1 MSAKDAIV
9 IGSGPNGLGA
19 AITLAGAG
27 RSVTVFEAQ
36 DTVGGGARSENLT
49 LPGFV
54 HDVCSAVHPLAVS
67 SPLFRSL
74 PLERHGLAWVHP
86 QLPLAHPLD
95 GGTAAI
101 LHRSLDAT
109 AAALGP
115 DEAAYRRLMSPL
127 VRDWDRLAPQLL
139 GPLLRVPRHPLAM
152 ARFGL
157 RAARSARGLAERTF
171 RDEPARALFAGLAAH
186 SMLPLEQPLTAS
198 IGLFLGAAGHAV
210 GWPFARG
217 GSQAI
222 ADALAD
228 HLRSLGGEI
237 VTGRNVDSLD
247 DLPPAD
253 VFMLDVTPR
262 QATRIAGSRLPD
274 RYVRRLDRYR
284 YGPGAFKVDFALD
297 APIPWTAEACGRA
310 GTVHV
315 GGTLAEIAGSERAV
329 AEGGH
334 PDQPFVLVAQQSL
347 FDPTRAPEGK
357 HTAWA
362 YCHVPNGSTV
372 DMTDRIEAQ
381 IERFAPGFRERVLA
395 RRVTSPASFEQHNAN
410 YVGGDIAGGAHDG
423 LQLLFGPALRPV
435 PYSTPARGVYICSS
449 STPPGAGV
457 HGMCGYFAARA
468 ALRGDAGKRM

>member
-468 ALRGDAGKRM
+468 ALRGNAGKRM

>member
-36 DTVGGGARSENLT
+36 DTVGGGARSEKLT

-54 HDVCSAVHPLAVS
+54 HDVCSAVHPLAIS

-127 VRDWDRLAPQLL
+127 VRDWDKLVPQLL

-237 VTGRNVDSLD
+237 VTGRSVDSLD

-315 GGTLAEIAGSERAV
+315 GGTLAEIAGAERAV

-395 RRVTSPASFEQHNAN
+395 RRVTSPAGFEQHNAN

>member
-36 DTVGGGARSENLT
+36 DTVGGGARSEELT

-127 VRDWDRLAPQLL
+127 VRDWDKLVPQLL

-237 VTGRNVDSLD
+237 VTGRSVDSLD

-315 GGTLAEIAGSERAV
+315 GGTLAEIAGAERAV

>member
-36 DTVGGGARSENLT
+36 DTVGGGARSEKLT

-127 VRDWDRLAPQLL
+127 VRDWDKLVPQLL

-237 VTGRNVDSLD
+237 VTGRSVDSLD

-315 GGTLAEIAGSERAV
+315 GGTLAEIAGAERAV

-395 RRVTSPASFEQHNAN
+395 RRVTSPAGFEQHNAN

>member
-36 DTVGGGARSENLT
+36 DTVGGGARSEELT

-127 VRDWDRLAPQLL
+127 VRDWDKLVPQLL

-237 VTGRNVDSLD
+237 VTGRSVDSLD

-274 RYVRRLDRYR
+274 RYVRRLARYR

-315 GGTLAEIAGSERAV
+315 GGTLAEIAGAERAV

-395 RRVTSPASFEQHNAN
+395 RRVTSPAGFEQHNAN

>member
-36 DTVGGGARSENLT
+36 DTVGGGARSEELT

-54 HDVCSAVHPLAVS
+54 HDVCSAVHPLAIS

-127 VRDWDRLAPQLL
+127 VRDWDKLVPQLL

-237 VTGRNVDSLD
+237 VTGRSVDSLD

-274 RYVRRLDRYR
+274 RYVRRLARYR

-315 GGTLAEIAGSERAV
+315 GGTLAEIAGAERAV

-395 RRVTSPASFEQHNAN
+395 RRVTSPAGFEQHNAN

>member
-36 DTVGGGARSENLT
+36 DTVGGGARSEKLT

-109 AAALGP
+109 AATLGP

-237 VTGRNVDSLD
+237 VTGRSVDSLD

-315 GGTLAEIAGSERAV
+315 GGTLAEIAGAERAV

-395 RRVTSPASFEQHNAN
+395 RRVTSPAGFEQHNAN

-468 ALRGDAGKRM
+468 ALRGNAGKRM

>member
-36 DTVGGGARSENLT
+36 DTVGGGARSEKLT

-127 VRDWDRLAPQLL
+127 VRDWDKLVPQLL

-237 VTGRNVDSLD
+237 VTGRSVDSLD

-274 RYVRRLDRYR
+274 RYVRRLARYR

-315 GGTLAEIAGSERAV
+315 GGTLAEIAGAERAV

-468 ALRGDAGKRM
+468 ALRGNAGKRM

>member
-127 VRDWDRLAPQLL
+127 VRDWDKLVPQLL

-237 VTGRNVDSLD
+237 VTGRSVDSLD

-315 GGTLAEIAGSERAV
+315 GGTLAEIAGAERAV

-395 RRVTSPASFEQHNAN
+395 RRVTSPAGFEQHNAN

>member
-36 DTVGGGARSENLT
+36 DTVGGGARSEKLT

-468 ALRGDAGKRM
+468 ALRGNAGKRM